1 MLKTH
6 CDSQASSDAVQALTD
21 HPHTAGELLEANTQ
35 HLQRL
40 VPFAEHWFCWGDHWN
55 VPKVNKATGVTEWVP
70 KGPGNPNTQEMGD
83 HGEPGT
89 AGTFAEAAAQVGV
102 KYRKAR
108 QPSKEGGRSAPPGSC
123 FGVGVLMTTA
133 AAGFVGLDF
142 DDVRD
147 PNSGEVNGM
156 GAEVVK
162 RFAMTYVEVS
172 PSGKGLRVFCL
183 GTINASKTTID
194 GGSVEVYP
202 AGAKRFLRVTGA
214 LVAGCAGEVV
224 DGQAGLDWLAGLWA
238 AAKGGAANDPAI
250 GGDAV
255 VAGAAFTSASSPA
268 TEIEQWFAVMR
279 ERRPARDSAEVL
291 AGMQAVA
298 AGAPRGK
305 LAMAMKGDALPWAKD
320 ESSMDFFLFCEV
332 IRRGCDSLEDMDTV
346 LMATGAKRAKW
357 SEKRGGF
364 GDVFT
369 QTVYQAL
376 KSEVTNGARPQTN
389 KRKEKIKANV
399 EAVEAD
405 GGNLT
410 TTGSGKAKPT
420 LLTAVTVIHAL
431 APGLFYYDEFKETV
445 YRARGVSELG
455 RGGSQKAGR
464 LTDDDL
470 TRVAMALEA
479 SYGME
484 YKKPQDIS
492 PAVYVVAKDNR
503 RNPVADQLRALA
515 DVWQQSGKP
524 DVLGDWLEKYMAAE
538 TAGIEDYVSKIGRIC
553 LMQAARL
560 VFRDEVEER
569 WGLGT
574 VKAQSM
580 PVFIS
585 NGGQSKGKALEVLA
599 GAVGPNLYTA
609 NKFNIGDAKD
619 VVETLSR
626 FLVVEWAEYGGSKD
640 TAAFKQGMTNPFF
653 TVRRPWATESEDFAR
668 RFSLFA
674 TSNESEIITDPSR
687 GEARRLWPIYTV
699 WGRSGDE
706 VGLRKAAPMLWGQA
720 AWLALNTDE
729 RHWID
734 DQNPDRME
742 AEVIRQWDAVIDRC
756 RVSGPTE
763 EKLDEFLRKWAASSN
778 WMSQMVSSNDVARAA
793 GAVDP
798 YTNTPTTAEFRAVSR
813 LMVARGMRR
822 IQMPGTRAKG
832 WTMPDAARENLKP
845 NTSD

>member
-1 MLKTH
+1 MK
-6 CDSQASSDAVQALTD
+6 
-21 HPHTAGELLEANTQ
+21 ANRQ

-55 VPKVNKATGVTEWVP
+55 VPKVNKDTGVTEWVP
-70 KGPGNPNTQEMGD
+70 KGPGDPNSLEMGD

-89 AGTFAEAAAQVGV
+89 AGTFAEATAQVGV
-102 KYRKAR
+102 GYRKR
-108 QPSKEGGRSAPPGSC
+108 RKPSKEGGKSAPPGSC

-147 PNSGEVNGM
+147 PDSGEVSEL
-156 GAEVVK
+156 GAEVLR
-162 RFAMTYVEVS
+162 RFAGAYVELS
-172 PSGKGLRVFCL
+172 PSGRGLRVFCL
-183 GTINASKTTID
+183 GSTSASKNTIN

-202 AGAKRFLRVTGA
+202 GGAKRFLRVTGA

-224 DGQAGLDWLAGLWA
+224 ECQTGLDWLAGRVAGAKGKA
-238 AAKGGAANDPAI
+238 AAVGSSVGGSEGGAVGSVAGGEAANDPAVG
-250 GGDAV
+250 GGDV
-255 VAGAAFTSASSPA
+255 VVGVATVTSSASSPA
-268 TEIEQWFAVMR
+268 AEIGQLFAVMR
-279 ERRPARDSAEVL
+279 ERRPAIDPAEVL

-298 AGAPRGK
+298 AGSPRGK

-332 IRRGCDSLEDMDTV
+332 IRRGCDSVEDMDTV

-357 SEKRGGF
+357 SEKRGGY

-369 QTVYQAL
+369 QTVYKAL
-376 KSEVTNGARPQTN
+376 KSEVTNGAKPQTN
-389 KRKEKIKANV
+389 KRKDKIKANV
-399 EAVEAD
+399 EAVEAE

-410 TTGSGKAKPT
+410 MTASGKAKPT

-455 RGGSQKAGR
+455 RGGSQKPGR

-470 TRVAMALEA
+470 TRVALALEA
-479 SYGME
+479 SYGLE

-492 PAVYVVAKDNR
+492 PAVYAVARDNK

-538 TAGIEDYVSKIGRIC
+538 TAGIGDYVSKIGRIC

-560 VFRDEVEER
+560 VFREEVEGR

-626 FLVVEWAEYGGSKD
+626 FLIVEWAEYGGSKD

-653 TVRRPWATESEDFAR
+653 TVRRPWGTESEDFDR

-742 AEVIRQWDAVIDRC
+742 MEVIRQWDAVIDRC

-793 GAVDP
+793 GAVDS
-798 YTNTPTTAEFRAVSR
+798 YTNTPTTAEFRTVSR